1 MLACFFLKED
11 IRHRSCFFSGKFS
24 TIFLI
29 VINRNQNAMK
39 QLLIIVCI
47 LSPALLFAQGFQVN
61 LQGQKQQAM
70 GGAGVATNLD
80 AASVFF
86 NPGSVAH
93 LEQNSV
99 SAGVSLTAE
108 STAFRDGNSQQEFNT
123 NSPVSTPF
131 TGYGV
136 WGPKESKF
144 KFGMGVYTPFGSTIT
159 YEDGWSGR
167 FSLTQMKLL
176 SVFFQPTVSYKIN
189 DKFGIGA
196 GFVYGYG
203 NIDLSRDL
211 PISNSNGDYATANL
225 KGTAGGMG
233 YNLGIYY
240 KPSDKLSFGLSYRS
254 EVKMKVNKGTAT
266 FNVPPSLASSFP
278 SGNFSAS
285 LPLPQVLT
293 LGVGYNASER
303 LLLTFDV
310 NYIGWG
316 SYKSLAFDYEQNTSS
331 LKDTESPRNYKNTYA
346 LRLGAQYKVSEKF
359 LVRAGTNYEKT
370 PIKDGYVTPEVP
382 DADRLNFTGGIGYK
396 PSDRFVIDASF
407 SYINFM
413 KRTDTN
419 IETHMSGTYKT
430 RILVP
435 GISLTYNFN

>member
-1 MLACFFLKED
+1 
-11 IRHRSCFFSGKFS
+11 
-24 TIFLI
+24 
-29 VINRNQNAMK
+29 MK
-39 QLLIIVCI
+39 HIISIICI
-47 LSPALLFAQGFQVN
+47 MSPALLFAQGFQVN

-86 NPGSVAH
+86 NPGSVSH
-93 LEQNSV
+93 LEGNSV
-99 SAGVSLTAE
+99 SAGVSLTSE
-108 STAFRDGNSQQEFNT
+108 STAFRDGNSQQLYRT
-123 NSPVSTPF
+123 NSPISTPF

-144 KFGMGVYTPFGSTIT
+144 KFGMGIYTPFGSTIK

-167 FSLTQMKLL
+167 FSLTEMKLL

-189 DKFGIGA
+189 DKLGVGA

-203 NIDLSRDL
+203 HIDLSRDL
-211 PISNSNGDYATANL
+211 PVTNTNGQYATANL
-225 KGTAGGMG
+225 TGSAGGMG

-240 KPSDKLSFGLSYRS
+240 KPIERLSIGLSYRS
-254 EVKMKVNKGTAT
+254 GMKMKLNNGTAT
-266 FNVPPSLASSFP
+266 FTVPPSLTGSFP
-278 SGNFSAS
+278 SGNFSAE

-293 LGVGYNASER
+293 LGFGFNATER
-303 LLLTFDV
+303 LLLAFDV
-310 NYIGWG
+310 NYIGWS
-316 SYKSLAFDYEQNTSS
+316 SYKSLAFDYEKNTSS
-331 LKDTESPRNYKNTYA
+331 LKDTDSPRNYKDAYA

-359 LVRAGTNYEKT
+359 LARGGINFEKT
-370 PIKDGYVTPEVP
+370 PIKDGYVTAEVP
-382 DADRLNFTGGIGYK
+382 DADRLNFTCGVGYK
-396 PSDRFVIDASF
+396 PTEKLTIDASF

-419 IETHMSGTYKT
+419 IETKMSGTYKT

-435 GISLTYNFN
+435 GVSLTYNF

>member
-1 MLACFFLKED
+1 
-11 IRHRSCFFSGKFS
+11 
-24 TIFLI
+24 
-29 VINRNQNAMK
+29 MK
-39 QLLIIVCI
+39 KLLIGICM
-47 LSPALLFAQGFQVN
+47 LSPAWLFAQGFQVN

-86 NPGSVAH
+86 NPGSVSH
-93 LEQNSV
+93 LEGNSV
-99 SAGVSLTAE
+99 SAGVSLTSE
-108 STAFRDGNSQQEFNT
+108 STAFRDGNSQQLYHT
-123 NSPVSTPF
+123 NSPISTPF

-144 KFGMGVYTPFGSTIT
+144 KFAMGIYTPFGSTIK

-167 FSLTQMKLL
+167 FSLTEMKLL

-189 DKFGIGA
+189 DKLGIGA

-203 NIDLSRDL
+203 HIDLSKDL
-211 PISNSNGDYATANL
+211 PITNSNGEYSTANL

-233 YNLGIYY
+233 YNLGLYY
-240 KPSDKLSFGLSYRS
+240 KPSEKLSFGISYRS
-254 EVKMKVNKGTAT
+254 EVKMKLNNGTAT
-266 FNVPPSLASSFP
+266 FNVPPSLATNFP
-278 SGNFSAS
+278 SGGFSAS
-285 LPLPQVLT
+285 IPLPQVFT
-293 LGVGYNASER
+293 VGVGVKPIEK
-303 LLLTFDV
+303 LLLTFDA
-310 NYIGWG
+310 NFIGWG
-316 SYKSLAFDYEQNTSS
+316 SYKSLAFDYDQNTSS

-346 LRLGAQYKVSEKF
+346 LRLGGQYILSDKF
-359 LVRAGTNYEKT
+359 LVRAGMNFEKT

-396 PSDRFVIDASF
+396 PIEKLTIDASF

-419 IETHMSGTYKT
+419 IETNLSGTYKT

>member
-1 MLACFFLKED
+1 MK
-11 IRHRSCFFSGKFS
+11 H
-24 TIFLI
+24 LI
-29 VINRNQNAMK
+29 S
-39 QLLIIVCI
+39 IICI
-47 LSPALLFAQGFQVN
+47 VSPVLLFAQGFQVN

-70 GGAGVATNLD
+70 GGAGAGTNLD
-80 AASVFF
+80 AAAVFF
-86 NPGSVAH
+86 NPGGVAH

-108 STAFRDGNSQQEFNT
+108 STTFQDNNSQQQYHT
-123 NSPVSTPF
+123 KSPISTPF

-136 WGPKESKF
+136 WGPAESKF
-144 KFGMGVYTPFGSTIT
+144 KFGMGIYTPFGSTIK

-167 FSLTQMKLL
+167 FALTQMKLL

-189 DKFGIGA
+189 DKLGVGA

-211 PISNSNGDYATANL
+211 PITNSNGDYASANL

-233 YNLGIYY
+233 YNLGILY
-240 KPSDKLSFGLSYRS
+240 KPVEKLSIGLSYRS
-254 EVKMKVNKGTAT
+254 QVNMKVNKGTAT

-278 SGNFSAS
+278 SGNFSSS
-285 LPLPQVLT
+285 LPLPQVIT
-293 LGVGYNASER
+293 LGFGYSVSER
-303 LLLTFDV
+303 LLLAFDV
-310 NYIGWG
+310 NYIGWS
-316 SYKSLAFDYEQNTSS
+316 SYKTLSFDYEQNTSS
-331 LKDTESPRNYKNTYA
+331 LKDTESPRNYKDSYA
-346 LRLGAQYKVSEKF
+346 LRLGAQYKVSDKF
-359 LVRAGTNYEKT
+359 MARLGTNYEKS
-370 PIKDGYVTPEVP
+370 PIKNGYVTPEVP

-396 PSDRFVIDASF
+396 PCEKLVIDASF

-419 IETHMSGTYKT
+419 TETNLSGTYKT

>member
-1 MLACFFLKED
+1 
-11 IRHRSCFFSGKFS
+11 
-24 TIFLI
+24 
-29 VINRNQNAMK
+29 MK
-39 QLLIIVCI
+39 KLLIGICM
-47 LSPALLFAQGFQVN
+47 LSPAFLFAQGFQVN

-86 NPGSVAH
+86 NPGSVSH
-93 LEQNSV
+93 LEGNSV
-99 SAGVSLTAE
+99 SAGVSFTSE
-108 STAFRDGNSQQEFNT
+108 STAFRDANSQQLYHTE
-123 NSPVSTPF
+123 SPVSTPF

-144 KFGMGVYTPFGSTIT
+144 KFAMGIYTPFGSTIK
-159 YEDGWSGR
+159 YEDGWAGR
-167 FSLTQMKLL
+167 FSITEMKLL

-189 DKFGIGA
+189 DKFGVGA

-203 NIDLSRDL
+203 HIDLSRDL
-211 PISNSNGDYATANL
+211 PITNTNGEYSTANL
-225 KGTAGGMG
+225 TGSAGGMG
-233 YNLGIYY
+233 YNLGVYY
-240 KPSDKLSFGLSYRS
+240 KPSEKVSFGISYRS
-254 EVKMKVNKGTAT
+254 EVKMKLDKGTAT
-266 FNVPPSLASSFP
+266 FNVPPSLATSFP
-278 SGNFSAS
+278 SGNFSAT

-293 LGVGYNASER
+293 IGVGVKATEK
-303 LLLTFDV
+303 LLLTFDA
-310 NYIGWG
+310 NFIGWS
-316 SYKSLAFDYEQNTSS
+316 SYKSLNFDYEQNTSS

-346 LRLGAQYKVSEKF
+346 LRLGGQYTVSEKF
-359 LVRAGTNYEKT
+359 LLRAGMNFEKT

-396 PSDRFVIDASF
+396 PTESLTLDASF

-413 KRTDTN
+413 ERTDTN
-419 IETHMSGTYKT
+419 IETNLSGTYKT